1 MTAIEASERSH
12 PIIEFGCGNG
22 RDSIYFATHG
32 FKVYGC
38 DLSKDAIEKDTA
50 KSQDVDVIFKV
61 VDASS
66 NDEVQSIVNT
76 ARSSCTNG
84 SSNVTVYTR
93 FFLHSIDEV
102 QESKFFKAL
111 SNVLVAGDMLYF
123 EFRSKED
130 EALDKVH
137 GKGHYRRYVDTPVML
152 ESLKTLGFDIGYY
165 ITGQGMAKYKN
176 EDPFVSRI
184 TATKV

>member
-50 KSQDVDVIFKV
+50 KSKDVDVIFKV

-66 NDEVQSIVNT
+66 NDEVQSLSIRHGVV
-76 ARSSCTNG
+76 
-84 SSNVTVYTR
+84 VTVVR
-93 FFLHSIDEV
+93 
-102 QESKFFKAL
+102 
-111 SNVLVAGDMLYF
+111 MLQ
-123 EFRSKED
+123 
-130 EALDKVH
+130 
-137 GKGHYRRYVDTPVML
+137 
-152 ESLKTLGFDIGYY
+152 Y
-165 ITGQGMAKYKN
+165 IHVSSYIQLMKYKN
-176 EDPFVSRI
+176 QNSSRHYQMY
-184 TATKV
+184 